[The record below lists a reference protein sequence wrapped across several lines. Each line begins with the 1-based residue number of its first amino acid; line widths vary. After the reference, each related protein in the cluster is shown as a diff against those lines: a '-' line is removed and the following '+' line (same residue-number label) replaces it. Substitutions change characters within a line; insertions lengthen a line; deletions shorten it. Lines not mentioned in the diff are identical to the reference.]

1 MNVSGF
7 EVRGQKR
14 NWGFLFS
21 AVGVPRETEGP
32 WCENGCRE
40 VEGRRRSQGSSPD
53 GCTVR
58 PKMAGIILLGTRSE
72 S

>member
-1 MNVSGF
+1 MNVSGC

-21 AVGVPRETEGP
+21 DVGVPREAEGP

-58 PKMAGIILLGTRSE
+58 PKMPGIILLGIRSG

>member
-21 AVGVPRETEGP
+21 DVGVPRETEGP
-32 WCENGCRE
+32 WCENRGAGKWRE
-40 VEGRRRSQGSSPD
+40 GGE
-53 GCTVR
+53 VR
-58 PKMAGIILLGTRSE
+58 GPPQMAVL
-72 S
+72 